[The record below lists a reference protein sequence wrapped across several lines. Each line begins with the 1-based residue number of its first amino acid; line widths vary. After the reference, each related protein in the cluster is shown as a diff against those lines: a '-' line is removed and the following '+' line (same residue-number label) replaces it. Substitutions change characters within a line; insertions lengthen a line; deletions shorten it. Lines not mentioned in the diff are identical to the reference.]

1 EGTATLGM
9 VTGDGGGA
17 WCSSPSLEDGAHP
30 IVASE
35 TDVAGN
41 TGSTSL
47 TFTLD
52 TAAPSVS
59 ESLASDTGDT
69 SSDKITKN
77 DALTGT
83 AEAGRVVTLT
93 EGTATLGTATA
104 DGGGVW
110 SFTPS
115 LADGVHTIVAS
126 EPDVAGNTG
135 STSLTFTLDTAAPS
149 VSESL
154 ASDTG
159 DTSSDK
165 ITKNDALTGNRKSV
179 G

>member
-1 EGTATLGM
+1 
-9 VTGDGGGA
+9 
-17 WCSSPSLEDGAHP
+17 
-30 IVASE
+30 
-35 TDVAGN
+35 
-41 TGSTSL
+41 
-47 TFTLD
+47 
-52 TAAPSVS
+52 

-77 DALTGT
+77 DRPEERREG
-83 AEAGRVVTLT
+83 GRGGTLT

-115 LADGVHTIVAS
+115 LADGVHTIVAR
-126 EPDVAGNTG
+126 ETDVAGNTG
-135 STSLTFTLDTAAPS
+135 STSLTVTLATAAPS

-165 ITKNDALTGNRKSV
+165 ITKNDALSGTAEAGRVVTLTEGTATLGTPTANPV
-179 G
+179 GVWSFTPSLAD

>member
-1 EGTATLGM
+1 
-9 VTGDGGGA
+9 
-17 WCSSPSLEDGAHP
+17 
-30 IVASE
+30 ASE

-47 TFTLD
+47 SFAVGRAGQT
-52 TAAPSVS
+52 VS

-77 DALTGT
+77 DALSGT

-110 SFTPS
+110 SFTPT
-115 LADGVHTIVAS
+115 LADGVHTILAS
-126 EPDVAGNTG
+126 ETDVAGNTG
-135 STSLTFTLDTAAPS
+135 STSL
-149 VSESL
+149 
-154 ASDTG
+154 
-159 DTSSDK
+159 
-165 ITKNDALTGNRKSV
+165 
-179 G
+179 